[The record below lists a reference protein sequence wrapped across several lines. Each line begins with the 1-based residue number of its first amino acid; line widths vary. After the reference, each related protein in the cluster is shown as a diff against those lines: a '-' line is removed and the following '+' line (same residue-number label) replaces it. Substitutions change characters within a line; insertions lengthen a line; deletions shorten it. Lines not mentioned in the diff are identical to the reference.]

1 MKLLELQKE
10 LESFETQLIR
20 ELKPEV
26 IEGDELVNASL
37 WFTANDTSVETF
49 NQGEKF
55 IIATNKKEKTYLS
68 FKEKNNSF
76 KILPQQEIRIYPEER
91 ISVDFRVKTYG
102 DISVYLIAI
111 EYDESKK
118 LGTEVVRPNQLKRF
132 ITSKNSRNLR
142 IALKISGEG
151 FIVVERMRITR
162 NLDFDASS
170 FSRMDLFQH
179 HTPRHVS
186 KPLKEYKVACIF
198 DEFSMTCFKEQVKL
212 IPFTKDNWKEVLT
225 QTPPDVLIVES
236 AWKGNFG
243 SWEYMIGKYN
253 NQDQSELIALVE
265 WCKKRGIPTA
275 FWNKEDP
282 IHFEKF
288 IHSAQLF
295 DHVFTTDQ
303 NMISEYVKV
312 LGRPTVY
319 ALPFSAEPKL
329 HNPIQLKENRID
341 KICFA
346 GSYYANRH
354 EDRKRDMEKVL
365 DIAAEFGLDIY
376 DRNYTLNQKKEGDF
390 SFPERFQQSIKGSLK
405 YDEIAKANKG
415 YKVMLNVN
423 SVKNSPTMFS
433 RRVFEGLASGT
444 PILSSYSEG
453 IKRIFKDIVMISED
467 EETLRQHL
475 KSVFNDETFYRSKS
489 MEGIREVHLN
499 HTYKHRLTYMLEK
512 FGFDLEEEEKTV
524 AVISVVRS
532 KEEAYQVI
540 NLFRKQSYE
549 NKKLILL
556 LDLFDGYIDILNQFN
571 NVNVTAYVLSYMD
584 HYDRIE
590 HLVDSDYVSYFSPNH
605 FYGEN
610 YLLDL
615 LIATEYSQAEII
627 GKANHFVGDE
637 GEIHEVGQGAEYVY
651 VSDLNIHNSL
661 LHRRVFKGVEL
672 VKVIS
677 DFQNNISLY
686 SYFKQGYRL
695 FSSDK
700 FNFVKNPS
708 SNSTEKIENTIEI

>member
-10 LESFETQLIR
+10 LESFETQLKR

-26 IEGDELVNASL
+26 VEVEELVNASL
-37 WFTANDTSVETF
+37 WFTNNDSAAQTF

-68 FKEKNNSF
+68 FKEQNNSF

-102 DISVYLIAI
+102 DISVYLIVI

-118 LGTEVVRPNQLKRF
+118 LATEVVKPNQMKEF

-151 FIVVERMRITR
+151 FIVVESMRITR

-170 FSRMDLFQH
+170 ISRMNLSQH
-179 HTPRHVS
+179 RTPRHVS

-198 DEFSMTCFKEQVKL
+198 DEFSMTCFKEQVTL
-212 IPFTKDNWKEVLT
+212 IPFTKDNWKDVLT

-265 WCKKRGIPTA
+265 WCKRKGIPTA

-282 IHFEKF
+282 IHFAKF
-288 IHSAQLF
+288 IHTAKLF
-295 DHVFTTDQ
+295 DYVFTTDQ
-303 NMISEYVKV
+303 NMVSEYVKI
-312 LGRPTVY
+312 LGRPAAY
-319 ALPFSAEPKL
+319 ALPFSAEPRL

-341 KICFA
+341 KVCFA

-354 EDRKRDMEKVL
+354 EDRKRDMEQVL

-376 DRNYTLNQKKEGDF
+376 DRNYTLNQKKEEDF
-390 SFPERFQQSIKGSLK
+390 SFPKRFQQSIKGSLK

-415 YKVMLNVN
+415 YRVMLNVN

-475 KSVFNDETFYRSKS
+475 KSVFKDETFYRSKS

-499 HTYKHRLTYMLEK
+499 HTYKHRLTYMLGK
-512 FGFDLEEEEKTV
+512 FGYGVKKEEKTV

-532 KEEAYQVI
+532 KEEAFKVM
-540 NLFRKQSYE
+540 NLFRKQSCE
-549 NKKLILL
+549 NKKLFLL
-556 LDLFDGYIDILNQFN
+556 LDKFDGYIDILNQFN
-571 NVNVTAYVLSYMD
+571 NGYINAYVLSYMD
-584 HYDRIE
+584 HYDRME
-590 HLVDSDYVSYFSPNH
+590 NLVDSDYVSYFSPSH
-605 FYGEN
+605 FYGEH

-661 LHRRVFKGVEL
+661 LHRQVFKGVEL
-672 VKVIS
+672 VKIIS
-677 DFQNNISLY
+677 DFENNISLY

-700 FNFVKNPS
+700 FNFVKSPS